1 MKSSAK
7 VKKRALSPGAF
18 LVDELKRRWQL
29 YLMLVLPLAYLIIFC
44 YVPMGGVII
53 AFKAVSYTHLD
64 VYKRQHWG
72 SSPLANTGR
81 YRPISSKAWRGG
93 GPMTLGGAGRGTSSR
108 PSQGDVYKRQGDQ
121 V

>member
-44 YVPMGGVII
+44 YVPM
-53 AFKAVSYTHLD
+53 Y
-64 VYKRQHWG
+64 
-72 SSPLANTGR
+72 
-81 YRPISSKAWRGG
+81 
-93 GPMTLGGAGRGTSSR
+93 LG
-108 PSQGDVYKRQGDQ
+108 Q
-121 V
+121 